1 MYFGD
6 QFSINR
12 IYFRD
17 SAVCSLAPVETGPRA
32 VAARGPGAGRRAGEG
47 QRQAAPPPLDLRC
60 GPTIGGMGRKEGS
73 ECGAGGRWGRSA
85 EAGGPARGHLV
96 KMVRQ
101 PLFRTLTI
109 GAGTT
114 GRFCSRGETPP

>member
-47 QRQAAPPPLDLRC
+47 QRQAAPPHWTLGVAP
-60 GPTIGGMGRKEGS
+60 PSAAWAGRREVSVGLVAG
-73 ECGAGGRWGRSA
+73 GAG
-85 EAGGPARGHLV
+85 
-96 KMVRQ
+96 VRR
-101 PLFRTLTI
+101 PVALREDTW
-109 GAGTT
+109 
-114 GRFCSRGETPP
+114 